1 MLIGLFFA
9 MLGDIL
15 LEIQFMVGA
24 GFFAIG
30 HILFI
35 VAYYFVERF
44 HWLDLL
50 IGGILALTSALIV
63 TLVPIFDFGS
73 LMLEILIVF
82 YAIIIS
88 FMLGKA
94 VSNLIR
100 KRNILNLMIMIG
112 SFLFFFS
119 DLMLLLGI
127 FGNIDV
133 SVLCLATYYPATTIL
148 ALSLMFAKREE
159 FKVVENIANHQ

>member
-1 MLIGLFFA
+1 MKNKLFFILNLAAIFLVSIFQDLYITEDNILFKAFASLAFVLVGVINLVYAIKNKTIQRTFCIIMLIGLFFA

-63 TLVPIFDFGS
+63 TLVPIFDFVS

-82 YAIIIS
+82 YAIII
-88 FMLGKA
+88 
-94 VSNLIR
+94 
-100 KRNILNLMIMIG
+100 
-112 SFLFFFS
+112 
-119 DLMLLLGI
+119 
-127 FGNIDV
+127 
-133 SVLCLATYYPATTIL
+133 
-148 ALSLMFAKREE
+148 
-159 FKVVENIANHQ
+159 